1 MLMNINGGFYME
13 IVSISENSTLA
24 KSKKMMFWGFLGYI
38 ILNLLV
44 CCIPIIV
51 VFPSISIII
60 ALAGLVCIVVV
71 FVGLYDFSKIANT
84 FIFRYGIYVILL
96 SIGYQFFAP
105 LMLGF
110 LGIGDIMFS
119 DTQLY
124 VILGIVVLLGVAIL
138 ILSMYLQYKMSIEM
152 SFLTDIKAFITS
164 YKLYVIC
171 VVGFVLLCVAFI
183 FMFVDF
189 LNSGAFLVSASLFV
203 KFMEAYRFASMILI
217 GILLL
222 LFCVGI
228 VSLGFLILGLF
239 RIEYTKVRER
249 IK

>member
-1 MLMNINGGFYME
+1 MNINGGFYME

-38 ILNLLV
+38 ILSLLV
-44 CCIPIIV
+44 V
-51 VFPSISIII
+51 VFASISIII
-60 ALAGLVCIVVV
+60 ALAGLVLCIVVV
-71 FVGLYDFSKIANT
+71 FVGLYYFSKIANT

-105 LMLGF
+105 LILGF
-110 LGIGDIMFS
+110 LGIGDIMFP
-119 DTQLY
+119 DTQTY

-164 YKLYVIC
+164 YKLYVIY

-228 VSLGFLILGLF
+228 VSLGFLILGLS